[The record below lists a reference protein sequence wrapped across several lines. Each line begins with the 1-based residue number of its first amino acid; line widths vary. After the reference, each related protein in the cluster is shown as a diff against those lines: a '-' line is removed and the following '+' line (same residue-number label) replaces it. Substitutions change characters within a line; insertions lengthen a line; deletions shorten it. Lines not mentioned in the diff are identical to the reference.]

1 MPSRKLG
8 VFGTE
13 GGLKDIYG
21 SNIDKTSIDLYDGI
35 FFLFTKAT
43 KEIVMGY
50 PLSLL
55 ISEIFMTNLQ
65 QEMVAIGRCWTFGSF
80 MMAAKRI

>member
-1 MPSRKLG
+1 MTE
-8 VFGTE
+8 VFFIYK
-13 GGLKDIYG
+13 GL
-21 SNIDKTSIDLYDGI
+21 
-35 FFLFTKAT
+35 LFKAT

-80 MMAAKRI
+80 MMAAKRIYDSST